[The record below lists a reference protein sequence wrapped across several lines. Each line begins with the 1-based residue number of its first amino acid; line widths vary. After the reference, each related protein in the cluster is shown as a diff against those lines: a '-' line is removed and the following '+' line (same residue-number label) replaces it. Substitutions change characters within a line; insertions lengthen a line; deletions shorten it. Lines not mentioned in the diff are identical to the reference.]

1 MCNIGFQLQQSET
14 HKFIFAAN
22 RDESYARPTQP
33 AHYWPEHPDLLAGR
47 DEMQK
52 GTWLGITKQGKFAA
66 LTNCRQSSTDSSLD
80 AGSEKT
86 FTTSRGALVK
96 DFLISS
102 QTADEYAIHLVETR
116 NQYDGYNL
124 IFGNILDGHFLHYNN
139 FDGSL
144 SPIPSGTHGLS
155 NATLDTPWPKV
166 KKVTAGLN
174 QLQGSQTDITEQ
186 LFDLFADTETAK
198 KEELPDTGLPVEFEE
213 AASAVFIRT
222 KEYGTVGTT
231 VILVDQQNQVTF
243 TERRF
248 TENGLLEENS
258 FSFVLDN

>member
-1 MCNIGFQLQQSET
+1 MCNIGFQLQQNDT
-14 HKFIFAAN
+14 YKFLFTAN
-22 RDESYARPTQP
+22 RDEAYLRPTKS
-33 AHYWPEHPDLLAGR
+33 AHFWPDFPDLLAGQ

-66 LTNCRQSSTDSSLD
+66 LTNCRQASFGPMNDAEST
-80 AGSEKT
+80 KT
-86 FTTSRGALVK
+86 FSTSRGTLVR
-96 DFLISS
+96 DFLTGN
-102 QTADEYAIHLVETR
+102 QTAEEYAAHLVETKD
-116 NQYDGYNL
+116 QYDGYNL
-124 IFGNILDGHFLHYNN
+124 IFGNILEGHFLHYNN

-144 SPIPSGTHGLS
+144 SSVSSGIHGLS

-166 KKVTAGLN
+166 KKVTTGLN
-174 QLQGSQTDITEQ
+174 QLQGSQNEIKEQ

-198 KEELPDTGLPVEFEE
+198 KEDLPKTGLPIEFEE

-222 KEYGTVGTT
+222 KDYGTVGTT

-248 TENGLLEENS
+248 SESGILEENS
-258 FSFVLDN
+258 FSFSLSK